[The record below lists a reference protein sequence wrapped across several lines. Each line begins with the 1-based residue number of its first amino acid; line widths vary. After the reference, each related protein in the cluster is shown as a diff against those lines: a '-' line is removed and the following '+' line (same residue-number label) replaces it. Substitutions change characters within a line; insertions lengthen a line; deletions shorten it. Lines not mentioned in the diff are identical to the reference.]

1 MITSAPDLARL
12 HRATSLLA
20 GVGWADPSDVDPG
33 IALLCLAAA
42 EQLRLLAEHAPPA
55 PTTAGV
61 ARALDDALASL
72 ASLSDEVFA
81 DEAVLEAADYARR
94 ARAVLA

>member
-1 MITSAPDLARL
+1 MITSAPDRARL
-12 HRATSLLA
+12 QRAARLLA
-20 GVGWADPSDVDPG
+20 SIRWADPFNVDPG

-42 EQLRLLAEHAPPA
+42 EQLRPLAETAAPA

-61 ARALDDALASL
+61 ARALDDALANL

-94 ARAVLA
+94 ARALLA